1 MSERREYEA
10 HDAIGKFTVVTNS
23 LGSGYYMAG
32 IPILYETRVIKEGK
46 GTLRMAG
53 HSTYDDA
60 VEGHAKYVAQLR
72 GQQNYNG

>member
-1 MSERREYEA
+1 MSESRKYAA
-10 HDAIGKFTVVTNS
+10 HDVIGDFTIVTNS
-23 LGSGYYMAG
+23 LASGHYMAG

-60 VEGHAKYVAQLR
+60 VEGHAKYVAQVKD
-72 GQQNYNG
+72 QQK